1 MSRPL
6 RLSGIRELYPRHYE
20 YAALARHPAAVL
32 LPYQVSVM
40 SFFEYYRMGLPMF
53 VPSPQLLVQ
62 WHMKYRVLNER
73 LYVCMYVCI
82 MCWLRLGQIA
92 YDCSY

>member
-1 MSRPL
+1 LDLKKNTAPRPL
-6 RLSGIRELYPRHYE
+6 RLAGIRELYPRHYE

-53 VPSPQLLVQ
+53 VPSPQLLAE

-73 LYVCMYVCI
+73 S
-82 MCWLRLGQIA
+82 
-92 YDCSY
+92 DE